1 MVREFVRGKPSAAEF
16 IFNDPHFSGSSFR
29 EILEEIGKLE
39 LVEDTMVALM
49 QVSYHTI
56 FFLFWEDSCVQG
68 KNSLWMCNMCTFI

>member
-1 MVREFVRGKPSAAEF
+1 VREFVRGKPSAAEF

-49 QVSYHTI
+49 QEPGMQLLGLRDGKAVECM
-56 FFLFWEDSCVQG
+56 LF
-68 KNSLWMCNMCTFI
+68 